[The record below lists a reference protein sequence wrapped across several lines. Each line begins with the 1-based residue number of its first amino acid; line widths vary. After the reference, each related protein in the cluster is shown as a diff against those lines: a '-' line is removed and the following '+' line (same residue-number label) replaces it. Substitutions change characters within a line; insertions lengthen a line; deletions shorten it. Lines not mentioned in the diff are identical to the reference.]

1 MKSILK
7 VLPLI
12 VLVFVTQTFAETQ
25 GEKLANA
32 VVLGRLSEVESILS
46 QQTDLVTYK
55 DANGNSLIHLAI
67 NFYNDGMIDLLI
79 KHRASVK
86 ILNRNN
92 ESPIQRAA
100 FFGLNKALLSL
111 LRAGA
116 DWNSLSNEM
125 KNEYT
130 GYPDIKDWLALN
142 SKKSPEPEPK
152 SGKTILELP
161 GAQLQV
167 INFSVKKSH

>member
-7 VLPLI
+7 VLPMIFL
-12 VLVFVTQTFAETQ
+12 LFVAQSFAETQ

-32 VVLGRLSEVESILS
+32 VVLGRLSEVDSILS
-46 QQTDLVTYK
+46 QQADLITYK
-55 DANGNSLIHLAI
+55 DANGNSLMHLAI
-67 NFYNDGMIDLLI
+67 NFYNDGMVDLLI
-79 KHRASVK
+79 KHKASVK

-111 LRAGA
+111 LKAGA
-116 DWNSLSNEM
+116 DWNSLSVEM
-125 KNEYT
+125 KNEYSR
-130 GYPDIKDWLALN
+130 YPDIKEWIALN
-142 SKKSPEPEPK
+142 TKPSTEPESK
-152 SGKTILELP
+152 SGKTVLELP

-167 INFSVKKSH
+167 INFSVKNGH